1 MESVIIFCVLSFY
14 EQLLIVIK
22 NKLIILI
29 NCRGS
34 VKMASSSPSLKSVSG
49 KPERPPPPRAAQS
62 LPVFPD
68 QRGGGILLD
77 VPPLPPERIR

>member
-1 MESVIIFCVLSFY
+1 
-14 EQLLIVIK
+14 
-22 NKLIILI
+22 
-29 NCRGS
+29 
-34 VKMASSSPSLKSVSG
+34 MASSSPSLKSVSG

-68 QRGGGILLD
+68 QRGGGGILLD

>member
-1 MESVIIFCVLSFY
+1 
-14 EQLLIVIK
+14 
-22 NKLIILI
+22 
-29 NCRGS
+29 
-34 VKMASSSPSLKSVSG
+34 MASSSSSLKSVSG

-68 QRGGGILLD
+68 QRGGGGILLD